1 MTVRRTIPEDLPTVN
16 GWLGA
21 RGLKPH
27 PPGLAEA
34 QGFILDGRAACWLLV
49 LENAPG
55 AMLEFLVAAPGQTA
69 GDRSDAVDA
78 VVEAAMAEARARGL
92 RFVFSTTELPAVAE
106 RSKKHG
112 FSVLREGLIAICAD
126 LGG

>member
-1 MTVRRTIPEDLPTVN
+1 MNVRHTTPEDLATVN

-27 PPGLAEA
+27 PPGLAA
-34 QGFILDGRAACWLLV
+34 ARGFILEGRAACWLLV
-49 LENAPG
+49 LENASG
-55 AMLEFLVAAPGQTA
+55 ALLEFLVAAPGQTDE
-69 GDRSDAVDA
+69 DRSDAVDA
-78 VVEAAMAEARARGL
+78 VVEAAMTEARSLGL